1 MRGQPQAL
9 RGNVVSVSAGAGIRF
24 GGYEAM
30 DGIESSTVDNVLV
43 ASRGYGLLVLGWPQG
58 RICGNVVRQSASM
71 SSPLRTSVRPRV
83 VDRAAVAGR
92 TRRRTFLASP
102 TLRRSAVQHAAFDP
116 GAELDGAPGIRGA
129 RLVPAVR
136 RGLAGAADG

>member
-1 MRGQPQAL
+1 
-9 RGNVVSVSAGAGIRF
+9 VSVSAGAGIRF
-24 GGYEAM
+24 GGYEAT
-30 DGIESSTVDNVLV
+30 DGIESSAVDNVLV
-43 ASRGYGLLVLGWPQG
+43 ASRRYGLLVLRRPQG
-58 RICGNVVRQSASM
+58 RICGNVVRHASM

-102 TLRRSAVQHAAFDP
+102 TLRRSAVQHAALDP
-116 GAELDGAPGIRGA
+116 GGELDGAPGIRAA

-136 RGLAGAADG
+136 RGLPGTADG